1 MGALAWPRRHIKL
14 TFTRFFVLFF
24 FNFFF
29 LSLKDQWTNMLGR
42 KIHKVSHQKE
52 AISIHWLLFVHQD
65 LCSDNRVT
73 LTWLL
78 RGQHWCTHL
87 TIMSLSRGPAANL
100 WQKQDSNSGLSWTQ
114 TWALSTP
121 WKTLEKRG
129 RPPRGGTSTESEAS
143 ESCKL
148 CSSSPTLSH
157 QSPSCFLTHPH
168 THSLTHALGIFR

>member
-14 TFTRFFVLFF
+14 TFTRFFVFFF

-114 TWALSTP
+114 TWALLTP

-129 RPPRGGTSTESEAS
+129 RPPRERDQHRIRGIRILQALFLLPNTLPPVPLLLSYT
-143 ESCKL
+143 
-148 CSSSPTLSH
+148 PTH
-157 QSPSCFLTHPH
+157 TFTH
-168 THSLTHALGIFR
+168 TCTGNI